1 LSEISS
7 TDEIVRLSGT
17 IIQAGSKSFAAAA
30 TIFDPETRASAY
42 LLYAWCR
49 HCDDVI
55 DGQQLGYDQG
65 NTPNHDPSQEL
76 IKLRKQTNDALT
88 GLSTDD
94 PIFSALQKV
103 VSKNNIPKIYPLA
116 LLDGFEMDVDKKSYQ
131 TIEDTLNYCYHVAGV
146 VGVMM
151 SLIMGA
157 KDDLTLDR
165 ASDLGLAFQLTNIAR
180 DVIED
185 AQNGRVYLP
194 TDWLRSAG
202 LDADP
207 NLLLQKSNRKQLV
220 IVVSRL
226 LTEAEKYYDSSL
238 SGLPKLGFRSSW
250 AIATARIVYR
260 KIGFELIKNGA
271 KAWDKRV
278 STTKYQKFSALISG
292 LGAAIYSHTIGQ
304 HVAPYPRDGLWTRPK
319 DL

>member
-1 LSEISS
+1 MKEIAS
-7 TDEIVRLSGT
+7 TDNIVRLSSA

-30 TIFDPETRASAY
+30 KIFNPETRASAY

-65 NTPNHDPSQEL
+65 NTPNHDPTKEL

-88 GLSTDD
+88 GLITDD

-103 VSKNNIPKIYPLA
+103 ISKNNIPKTYPLA
-116 LLDGFEMDVDKKSYQ
+116 LLDGFEMDVHRRSYQ
-131 TIEDTLNYCYHVAGV
+131 TIDDTLNYCYHVAGV

-151 SLIMGA
+151 SIIMGA
-157 KDDLTLDR
+157 KDDATLDR
-165 ASDLGLAFQLTNIAR
+165 ACDLGLAFQLTNIAR

-194 TDWLRSAG
+194 TAWLRSAG
-202 LDADP
+202 LNADP
-207 NLLLQKSNRKQLV
+207 NLLLQESHREQLV
-220 IVVSRL
+220 IVVDRL
-226 LTEAEKYYDSSL
+226 LKEAEKYYDSSL
-238 SGLPKLGFRSSW
+238 SGLPKLGFRSAW

-260 KIGFELIKNGA
+260 KIGVELIKNGP
-271 KAWDKRV
+271 KAWDTRV

-292 LGAAIYSHTIGQ
+292 LGAAIYAHTIGPYR
-304 HVAPYPRDGLWTRPK
+304 APSSRYGLWTRPK
-319 DL
+319 D

>member
-1 LSEISS
+1 MKEIAS
-7 TDEIVRLSGT
+7 TDDIVRLSSA

-30 TIFDPETRASAY
+30 KIFNPETRASAY

-65 NTPNHDPSQEL
+65 NTPNHDPTKEL

-88 GLSTDD
+88 GILPDD

-103 VSKNNIPKIYPLA
+103 ISKNNIPKAYPLA
-116 LLDGFEMDVDKKSYQ
+116 LLDGFEMDVHRRSYQ
-131 TIEDTLNYCYHVAGV
+131 TINDTLNYCYHVAGV

-151 SLIMGA
+151 SIIMGA
-157 KDDLTLDR
+157 KDDATLDR
-165 ASDLGLAFQLTNIAR
+165 ACDLGLAFQLTNIAR

-194 TDWLRSAG
+194 TAWLRSAG
-202 LDADP
+202 LNADP
-207 NLLLQKSNRKQLV
+207 NLLLQESHREQLV
-220 IVVSRL
+220 IVVDRL
-226 LTEAEKYYDSSL
+226 LKEAEKYYDSSL
-238 SGLPKLGFRSSW
+238 SGLPKLGFRSAW

-260 KIGFELIKNGA
+260 KIGVELIKNGPR
-271 KAWDKRV
+271 AWDGRV

-292 LGAAIYSHTIGQ
+292 LGAAIYAHTIGPYR
-304 HVAPYPRDGLWTRPK
+304 APSSRYGLWTRPK
-319 DL
+319 D

>member
-1 LSEISS
+1 MKEIAS
-7 TDEIVRLSGT
+7 TDNIVRLSSA

-30 TIFDPETRASAY
+30 KIFNPETRASAY

-65 NTPNHDPSQEL
+65 NTPNHDPTKEL

-88 GLSTDD
+88 GILTDD

-103 VSKNNIPKIYPLA
+103 ISKNNIPKAYPLA
-116 LLDGFEMDVDKKSYQ
+116 LLDGFEMDVHRRSYQ
-131 TIEDTLNYCYHVAGV
+131 TIDDTLNYCYHVAGV

-151 SLIMGA
+151 SIIMGA
-157 KDDLTLDR
+157 KDDATLDR
-165 ASDLGLAFQLTNIAR
+165 ACDLGLAFQLTNIAR

-194 TDWLRSAG
+194 TAWLRSAG
-202 LDADP
+202 LNADP
-207 NLLLQKSNRKQLV
+207 NLLLQESHREQLV
-220 IVVSRL
+220 TVVDRL
-226 LTEAEKYYDSSL
+226 LKEAEKYYDSSL
-238 SGLPKLGFRSSW
+238 SGLPKLGFRSAW

-260 KIGFELIKNGA
+260 KIGVELIKNGP
-271 KAWDKRV
+271 KAWDTRV

-292 LGAAIYSHTIGQ
+292 LGAAIYAHTIGPYR
-304 HVAPYPRDGLWTRPK
+304 APSSRYGLWTRPK
-319 DL
+319 D

>member
-1 LSEISS
+1 MKEIAS
-7 TDEIVRLSGT
+7 TDNIVRLSSA

-30 TIFDPETRASAY
+30 KIFNPETRASAY

-65 NTPNHDPSQEL
+65 NTPNHDPTKEL

-88 GLSTDD
+88 GILTDD

-103 VSKNNIPKIYPLA
+103 ISKNNIPKAYPLA
-116 LLDGFEMDVDKKSYQ
+116 LLDGFEMDVHRRSYQ
-131 TIEDTLNYCYHVAGV
+131 TIDDTLNYCYHVAGV

-151 SLIMGA
+151 SIIMGA
-157 KDDLTLDR
+157 KDDATLDR
-165 ASDLGLAFQLTNIAR
+165 ACDLGLAFQLTNIAR

-194 TDWLRSAG
+194 TAWLRSAG
-202 LDADP
+202 LNADP
-207 NLLLQKSNRKQLV
+207 NLLLQESHREQLV
-220 IVVSRL
+220 IVVDRL
-226 LTEAEKYYDSSL
+226 LKEAEKYYDSSL
-238 SGLPKLGFRSSW
+238 SGLPKLGFRSAW

-260 KIGFELIKNGA
+260 KIGVELIKNGP
-271 KAWDKRV
+271 KAWDTRV

-292 LGAAIYSHTIGQ
+292 LGAAIYAHTIGPYR
-304 HVAPYPRDGLWTRPK
+304 APSSRYGLWTRPK
-319 DL
+319 D

>member
-1 LSEISS
+1 MKEIAS
-7 TDEIVRLSGT
+7 TDNIVRLSSA
-17 IIQAGSKSFAAAA
+17 IIQAGSKSFASAAK
-30 TIFDPETRASAY
+30 IFNPETRASAY

-65 NTPNHDPSQEL
+65 NTPNHDPSKEL

-88 GLSTDD
+88 GILTDD

-103 VSKNNIPKIYPLA
+103 ISKNNIPKAYPLA
-116 LLDGFEMDVDKKSYQ
+116 LLDGFEMDVHRRSYQ
-131 TIEDTLNYCYHVAGV
+131 TIDDTLNYCYHVAGV

-151 SLIMGA
+151 SIIMGA
-157 KDDLTLDR
+157 KDDATLDR
-165 ASDLGLAFQLTNIAR
+165 ACDLGLAFQLTNIAR

-194 TDWLRSAG
+194 TAWLRSAG
-202 LDADP
+202 LNADP
-207 NLLLQKSNRKQLV
+207 NLLLQESHREQLV
-220 IVVSRL
+220 IIVDRL
-226 LTEAEKYYDSSL
+226 LKEAEKYYDSSL
-238 SGLPKLGFRSSW
+238 SGLPKLGFRSAW

-260 KIGFELIKNGA
+260 KIGVELIKNGP
-271 KAWDKRV
+271 KAWDTRV

-292 LGAAIYSHTIGQ
+292 LGAAIYAHTIGPYR
-304 HVAPYPRDGLWTRPK
+304 APSSRYGLWTRPK
-319 DL
+319 D

>member
-1 LSEISS
+1 MKEIAS
-7 TDEIVRLSGT
+7 TDDIVRLSSA

-30 TIFDPETRASAY
+30 KIFNPETRASAY

-65 NTPNHDPSQEL
+65 NTPNHDPTKEL

-88 GLSTDD
+88 GILTDD

-103 VSKNNIPKIYPLA
+103 ISKNNIPKAYPLA
-116 LLDGFEMDVDKKSYQ
+116 LLDGFEMDVHRRSYQ
-131 TIEDTLNYCYHVAGV
+131 TIDGTLNYCYHVAGV

-151 SLIMGA
+151 SIIIGA
-157 KDDLTLDR
+157 KDDATLDR
-165 ASDLGLAFQLTNIAR
+165 ACDLGLAFQLTNIAR

-202 LDADP
+202 LNADP
-207 NLLLQKSNRKQLV
+207 NLLLQESHREQLV
-220 IVVSRL
+220 IVVDRL
-226 LTEAEKYYDSSL
+226 LKEAEKYYDSSL
-238 SGLPKLGFRSSW
+238 SGLPKLGFRSAW

-260 KIGFELIKNGA
+260 KIGVELIKNGPR
-271 KAWDKRV
+271 AWDGRV

-292 LGAAIYSHTIGQ
+292 LGAAIYAHTIGPYR
-304 HVAPYPRDGLWTRPK
+304 APSSRYGLWTRPK
-319 DL
+319 D

>member
-1 LSEISS
+1 MKEIAS
-7 TDEIVRLSGT
+7 TDDIVRLSSA

-30 TIFDPETRASAY
+30 KIFNPETRASAY

-65 NTPNHDPSQEL
+65 NTPNHDPTKEL

-88 GLSTDD
+88 GILTDD

-103 VSKNNIPKIYPLA
+103 ISKNNIPKTYPLA
-116 LLDGFEMDVDKKSYQ
+116 LLDGFEMDVHRRSYQ
-131 TIEDTLNYCYHVAGV
+131 TIDDTLNYCYHVAGV

-151 SLIMGA
+151 SIIMGA
-157 KDDLTLDR
+157 KDDATLDR
-165 ASDLGLAFQLTNIAR
+165 ACDLGLAFQLTNIAR

-202 LDADP
+202 LNADP
-207 NLLLQKSNRKQLV
+207 NLLLQESHREQLV
-220 IVVSRL
+220 IVVDRL
-226 LTEAEKYYDSSL
+226 LKEAEKYYDSSL
-238 SGLPKLGFRSSW
+238 SGLPKLGFRSAW

-260 KIGFELIKNGA
+260 KIGVELIKNGP
-271 KAWDKRV
+271 KAWDGRV

-292 LGAAIYSHTIGQ
+292 LGAAIYAHTIGPYR
-304 HVAPYPRDGLWTRPK
+304 APSSRYGLWTRPK
-319 DL
+319 D

>member
-1 LSEISS
+1 MKEIAS
-7 TDEIVRLSGT
+7 TDDIVRLSSA

-30 TIFDPETRASAY
+30 KIFNPETRASAY

-65 NTPNHDPSQEL
+65 NTPNHDPTKEL

-88 GLSTDD
+88 GILTDD

-103 VSKNNIPKIYPLA
+103 ISKNNIPKAYPLA
-116 LLDGFEMDVDKKSYQ
+116 LLDGFEMDVHRRSYQ
-131 TIEDTLNYCYHVAGV
+131 TIDDTLNYCYHVAGV

-151 SLIMGA
+151 SIIMGA
-157 KDDLTLDR
+157 KDDATLDR
-165 ASDLGLAFQLTNIAR
+165 ACDLGLAFQLTNIAR

-194 TDWLRSAG
+194 TTWLRSAG
-202 LDADP
+202 LNADP
-207 NLLLQKSNRKQLV
+207 NLLLQESHRGQLV
-220 IVVSRL
+220 IVVDRL
-226 LTEAEKYYDSSL
+226 LKEAEKYYDSSL
-238 SGLPKLGFRSSW
+238 SGLPKLGFRSAW

-260 KIGFELIKNGA
+260 KIGVELIKNGP
-271 KAWDKRV
+271 KAWDRRV

-292 LGAAIYSHTIGQ
+292 LGAAIYAHTIGPYR
-304 HVAPYPRDGLWTRPK
+304 APSSRYGLWTRPK
-319 DL
+319 D

>member
-1 LSEISS
+1 LKEIAS
-7 TDEIVRLSGT
+7 TDDIVRLSRA

-30 TIFDPETRASAY
+30 KIFNPETRASAY

-65 NTPNHDPSQEL
+65 NTPNHDPTKEL

-88 GLSTDD
+88 GILTDD

-103 VSKNNIPKIYPLA
+103 ISKNNIPKAYPLA
-116 LLDGFEMDVDKKSYQ
+116 LLDGFEMDVHRRSYQ
-131 TIEDTLNYCYHVAGV
+131 TIDDTLNYCYHVAGV

-151 SLIMGA
+151 SIIMGA
-157 KDDLTLDR
+157 KDDTTLDR
-165 ASDLGLAFQLTNIAR
+165 ACDLGLAFQLTNIAR

-185 AQNGRVYLP
+185 AQNERVYLP
-194 TDWLRSAG
+194 SAWLRSAG
-202 LDADP
+202 LNADP
-207 NLLLQKSNRKQLV
+207 NLLLQESHREQLV
-220 IVVSRL
+220 IVVDRL
-226 LTEAEKYYDSSL
+226 LKEAEKYYDSSL
-238 SGLPKLGFRSSW
+238 SGLPKLGFRSAW

-260 KIGFELIKNGA
+260 KIGIELIKNGP
-271 KAWDKRV
+271 KAWDRRV

-292 LGAAIYSHTIGQ
+292 LGAAIYAHTIGPYR
-304 HVAPYPRDGLWTRPK
+304 APSSRYGLWTRPK
-319 DL
+319 D

>member
-1 LSEISS
+1 MNEVQP
-7 TDEIVRLSGT
+7 TDDIVRLSCT

-30 TIFDPETRASAY
+30 KIFNPETRTSAY

-65 NTPNHDPSQEL
+65 KTLNHDPSKEL
-76 IKLRKQTNDALT
+76 IKLRKKTNDALT
-88 GLSTDD
+88 GLLIDD

-103 VSKNNIPKIYPLA
+103 IYKNNIPKIYPFA

-131 TIEDTLNYCYHVAGV
+131 TIDDTLNYCYHVAGV

-165 ASDLGLAFQLTNIAR
+165 ACDLGLAFQLTNIAR
-180 DVIED
+180 DVVED

-194 TDWLRSAG
+194 TDWLRSVG
-202 LDADP
+202 LNTDP
-207 NLLLQKSNRKQLV
+207 DLLLQESNREQLV
-220 IVVSRL
+220 IVINRL
-226 LTEAEKYYDSSL
+226 LKEAEKYYESSL

-250 AIATARIVYR
+250 AIATARIIYR
-260 KIGFELIKNGA
+260 KIGVELIKNGT

-278 STTKYQKFSALISG
+278 STTKYQKLSALISG
-292 LGAAIYSHTIGQ
+292 LGATIYAHTIGQ
-304 HVAPYPRDGLWTRPK
+304 HVAPYPRNELWTRPK
-319 DL
+319 S

>member
-1 LSEISS
+1 MKEIAS
-7 TDEIVRLSGT
+7 TDNIVRLSSA

-30 TIFDPETRASAY
+30 KIFNPETRASAY

-65 NTPNHDPSQEL
+65 NTPNHDPTKEL

-88 GLSTDD
+88 GILTDD

-103 VSKNNIPKIYPLA
+103 ISKNNIPKAYPLA
-116 LLDGFEMDVDKKSYQ
+116 LLDGFEMDVHRRSYQ
-131 TIEDTLNYCYHVAGV
+131 TIDDTLNYCYHVAGV

-151 SLIMGA
+151 SIIMGA
-157 KDDLTLDR
+157 KDDATLDR
-165 ASDLGLAFQLTNIAR
+165 ACDLGLAFQLTNIAR

-194 TDWLRSAG
+194 TAWLRSAG
-202 LDADP
+202 LNADP
-207 NLLLQKSNRKQLV
+207 NLLLQESHREQLV
-220 IVVSRL
+220 TVVDRL
-226 LTEAEKYYDSSL
+226 LKEAEKYYDSSL
-238 SGLPKLGFRSSW
+238 SGIPKLGFRSAW

-260 KIGFELIKNGA
+260 KIGVELIKNGP
-271 KAWDKRV
+271 KAWDTRV

-292 LGAAIYSHTIGQ
+292 LGAAIYAHTIGPYR
-304 HVAPYPRDGLWTRPK
+304 APSSRYGLWTRPK
-319 DL
+319 D

>member
-1 LSEISS
+1 LKEIAS
-7 TDEIVRLSGT
+7 TDNIVRLSSA

-30 TIFDPETRASAY
+30 KIFNPETRASAY

-65 NTPNHDPSQEL
+65 NTPNHDPTKEL

-88 GLSTDD
+88 GILTDD

-103 VSKNNIPKIYPLA
+103 ISKNNIPKAYPLA
-116 LLDGFEMDVDKKSYQ
+116 LLDGFEMDVHRRSYQ
-131 TIEDTLNYCYHVAGV
+131 TIDDTLNYCYHVAGV

-151 SLIMGA
+151 SIIMGA
-157 KDDLTLDR
+157 KDDATLDR
-165 ASDLGLAFQLTNIAR
+165 ACDLGLAFQLTNIAR

-194 TDWLRSAG
+194 TAWLRSAG
-202 LDADP
+202 LNADP
-207 NLLLQKSNRKQLV
+207 NLLLQESHREQLV
-220 IVVSRL
+220 IVVDRL
-226 LTEAEKYYDSSL
+226 LKEAEKYYDSSL
-238 SGLPKLGFRSSW
+238 SGLPKLGFRSAW

-260 KIGFELIKNGA
+260 KIGVELIKNGP
-271 KAWDKRV
+271 KAWDRRV

-292 LGAAIYSHTIGQ
+292 LGAAIYAHTIGPYR
-304 HVAPYPRDGLWTRPK
+304 APSSRYGLWTRPK
-319 DL
+319 D

>member
-1 LSEISS
+1 MKEIAS
-7 TDEIVRLSGT
+7 TDDIVRLSSA

-30 TIFDPETRASAY
+30 KIFNPETRASAY

-65 NTPNHDPSQEL
+65 NTPNHDPSKEL

-88 GLSTDD
+88 GILTDD

-103 VSKNNIPKIYPLA
+103 ISKNNIPKAYPLA
-116 LLDGFEMDVDKKSYQ
+116 LLDGFEMDVHRRSYQ
-131 TIEDTLNYCYHVAGV
+131 TIDDTLNYCYHVAGV

-151 SLIMGA
+151 SIIMGA
-157 KDDLTLDR
+157 KDDATLDR
-165 ASDLGLAFQLTNIAR
+165 ACDLGLAFQLTNIAR

-194 TDWLRSAG
+194 TAWLRSAG
-202 LDADP
+202 LNADP
-207 NLLLQKSNRKQLV
+207 NLLLQESHREQLV
-220 IVVSRL
+220 IVVDRL
-226 LTEAEKYYDSSL
+226 LKEAEKYYDSSL
-238 SGLPKLGFRSSW
+238 SGLPKLGFRSAW

-260 KIGFELIKNGA
+260 KIGVELIKNGP
-271 KAWDKRV
+271 KAWDTRV
-278 STTKYQKFSALISG
+278 STTKYQKFIALISG
-292 LGAAIYSHTIGQ
+292 LGAAIYAHTIGPYR
-304 HVAPYPRDGLWTRPK
+304 APSSRYGLWTRPK
-319 DL
+319 D

>member
-1 LSEISS
+1 MKEIAS
-7 TDEIVRLSGT
+7 TDDIVRLSRA

-30 TIFDPETRASAY
+30 KIFNPETRASAY

-65 NTPNHDPSQEL
+65 NTPNHDPTKEL

-88 GLSTDD
+88 GILTDD

-103 VSKNNIPKIYPLA
+103 ISKNNIPKAYPLA
-116 LLDGFEMDVDKKSYQ
+116 LLDGFEMDVHRRSYQ
-131 TIEDTLNYCYHVAGV
+131 TIDDTLNYCYHVAGV

-151 SLIMGA
+151 SIIMGA
-157 KDDLTLDR
+157 KDDTTLDR
-165 ASDLGLAFQLTNIAR
+165 ACDLGLAFQLTNIAR

-185 AQNGRVYLP
+185 AQNERVYLP
-194 TDWLRSAG
+194 SAWLRSAG
-202 LDADP
+202 LNADP
-207 NLLLQKSNRKQLV
+207 NLLLQESHREQLV
-220 IVVSRL
+220 IVVDRL
-226 LTEAEKYYDSSL
+226 LKEAEKYYDSSL
-238 SGLPKLGFRSSW
+238 SGLPKLGFRSAW

-260 KIGFELIKNGA
+260 KIGIELIKNGP
-271 KAWDKRV
+271 KAWDRRV

-292 LGAAIYSHTIGQ
+292 LGAAIYAHTIGPYR
-304 HVAPYPRDGLWTRPK
+304 APSSRYGLWTRPK
-319 DL
+319 D

>member
-1 LSEISS
+1 MKEIAS
-7 TDEIVRLSGT
+7 TDDIVRLSSA

-30 TIFDPETRASAY
+30 KIFNPETRASAY

-65 NTPNHDPSQEL
+65 NTPNHDPTKEL

-88 GLSTDD
+88 GLLTDD

-103 VSKNNIPKIYPLA
+103 ISKNNIPKAYPLA
-116 LLDGFEMDVDKKSYQ
+116 LLDGFEMDVHRRSYQ
-131 TIEDTLNYCYHVAGV
+131 TIDDTLNYCYHVAGV

-151 SLIMGA
+151 SIIMGA
-157 KDDLTLDR
+157 KDDATLDR
-165 ASDLGLAFQLTNIAR
+165 ACDLGLAFQLTNIAR

-194 TDWLRSAG
+194 TAWLRSAG
-202 LDADP
+202 LNADP
-207 NLLLQKSNRKQLV
+207 NLLLQESHREQLV
-220 IVVSRL
+220 IVVDRL
-226 LTEAEKYYDSSL
+226 LKEAEKYYDSSL
-238 SGLPKLGFRSSW
+238 SGLPKLGFRSAW

-260 KIGFELIKNGA
+260 KIGVELIKNGP
-271 KAWDKRV
+271 KAWDTRV

-292 LGAAIYSHTIGQ
+292 LGAAIYAHTIGPYR
-304 HVAPYPRDGLWTRPK
+304 APSSRYGLWTRPK
-319 DL
+319 D

>member
-1 LSEISS
+1 MKEIAS
-7 TDEIVRLSGT
+7 TDNIVRLSSA

-30 TIFDPETRASAY
+30 KIFNPETRASAY

-55 DGQQLGYDQG
+55 DGQKLGYDQG
-65 NTPNHDPSQEL
+65 NTPNHDPTKEL

-88 GLSTDD
+88 GILPDD

-103 VSKNNIPKIYPLA
+103 ISKNNIPKAYPLA
-116 LLDGFEMDVDKKSYQ
+116 LLDGFEMDVHRRSYQ
-131 TIEDTLNYCYHVAGV
+131 TIDDTLNYCYHVAGV

-151 SLIMGA
+151 SIIMGA
-157 KDDLTLDR
+157 KDDATLDR
-165 ASDLGLAFQLTNIAR
+165 ACDLGLAFQLTNIAR

-194 TDWLRSAG
+194 TAWLRSAG
-202 LDADP
+202 LNADP
-207 NLLLQKSNRKQLV
+207 NLLLQESHREQLV
-220 IVVSRL
+220 IVVDRL
-226 LTEAEKYYDSSL
+226 LKEAEKYYDSSL
-238 SGLPKLGFRSSW
+238 SGLSKLGFRSAW

-260 KIGFELIKNGA
+260 KIGVELIKNGP
-271 KAWDKRV
+271 KAWDTRV

-292 LGAAIYSHTIGQ
+292 LGAAIYAHTIGPYR
-304 HVAPYPRDGLWTRPK
+304 APSSRYGLWTRPK
-319 DL
+319 D

>member
-1 LSEISS
+1 LKEIAS
-7 TDEIVRLSGT
+7 TDDIVRLSSA

-30 TIFDPETRASAY
+30 KIFNPETRASAY

-65 NTPNHDPSQEL
+65 NTPNHDPTKEL

-88 GLSTDD
+88 GILTDD

-103 VSKNNIPKIYPLA
+103 ISKNNIPKAYPLA
-116 LLDGFEMDVDKKSYQ
+116 LLDGFEMDVHRRSYQ
-131 TIEDTLNYCYHVAGV
+131 TIDDTLNYCYHVAGV

-151 SLIMGA
+151 SIIMGA
-157 KDDLTLDR
+157 KDDATLDR
-165 ASDLGLAFQLTNIAR
+165 ACDLGLAFQLTNIAR

-202 LDADP
+202 LNADP
-207 NLLLQKSNRKQLV
+207 NLLLQESHREQLV
-220 IVVSRL
+220 IVVDRL
-226 LTEAEKYYDSSL
+226 LKEAEKYYDSSL
-238 SGLPKLGFRSSW
+238 SGLPKLGFRSAW

-260 KIGFELIKNGA
+260 KIGVELIKNGP
-271 KAWDKRV
+271 KAWDRRV

-292 LGAAIYSHTIGQ
+292 LGAAIYAHTIGSYR
-304 HVAPYPRDGLWTRPK
+304 APSSRYGLWTRPK
-319 DL
+319 D

>member
-1 LSEISS
+1 MKEIAS
-7 TDEIVRLSGT
+7 TDNIVRLSSA
-17 IIQAGSKSFAAAA
+17 IIQAGSKSFASAAK
-30 TIFDPETRASAY
+30 IFNPETRASAY

-65 NTPNHDPSQEL
+65 NTPNHDPSKEL

-88 GLSTDD
+88 GILTDD

-103 VSKNNIPKIYPLA
+103 ISKNNIPKAYPLA
-116 LLDGFEMDVDKKSYQ
+116 LLDGFEMDVHRRSYQ
-131 TIEDTLNYCYHVAGV
+131 TIDDTLNYCYHVAGV

-151 SLIMGA
+151 SIIMGA
-157 KDDLTLDR
+157 KDDATLDR
-165 ASDLGLAFQLTNIAR
+165 ACDLGLAFQLTNIAR

-194 TDWLRSAG
+194 TAWLRSAG
-202 LDADP
+202 LNADP
-207 NLLLQKSNRKQLV
+207 NLLLQESHREQLV
-220 IVVSRL
+220 IVVDRL
-226 LTEAEKYYDSSL
+226 LKEAEKYYDSSL
-238 SGLPKLGFRSSW
+238 SGLPKLGFRSAW

-260 KIGFELIKNGA
+260 KIGVELIKNGP
-271 KAWDKRV
+271 KAWDTRV

-292 LGAAIYSHTIGQ
+292 LGAAIYAHTIGPYR
-304 HVAPYPRDGLWTRPK
+304 APSSRYGLWTRPK
-319 DL
+319 D

>member
-1 LSEISS
+1 LKEIAS
-7 TDEIVRLSGT
+7 TDNIVRLSSA

-30 TIFDPETRASAY
+30 KIFNPETRASAY

-65 NTPNHDPSQEL
+65 NTPNHDPSKEL

-88 GLSTDD
+88 GILTDD

-103 VSKNNIPKIYPLA
+103 ISKNNIPKAYPLA
-116 LLDGFEMDVDKKSYQ
+116 LLDGFEMDVHRRSYQ
-131 TIEDTLNYCYHVAGV
+131 TIDDTLNYCYHVAGV

-151 SLIMGA
+151 SIIMGA
-157 KDDLTLDR
+157 KDDATLDR
-165 ASDLGLAFQLTNIAR
+165 ACDLGLAFQLTNIAR

-194 TDWLRSAG
+194 TAWLRSAG
-202 LDADP
+202 LNADP
-207 NLLLQKSNRKQLV
+207 NLLLQESHREQLV
-220 IVVSRL
+220 IVVDRL
-226 LTEAEKYYDSSL
+226 LKEAEKYYDSSL
-238 SGLPKLGFRSSW
+238 SGLPKLGFRSAW

-260 KIGFELIKNGA
+260 KIGVELIKNGP
-271 KAWDKRV
+271 KAWDTRV

-292 LGAAIYSHTIGQ
+292 LGAAIYAHTIGPYR
-304 HVAPYPRDGLWTRPK
+304 APSSRYGLWTRPK
-319 DL
+319 D

>member
-1 LSEISS
+1 MKEIAS
-7 TDEIVRLSGT
+7 TDNIVRLSSA

-30 TIFDPETRASAY
+30 KIFNPETRASAY

-65 NTPNHDPSQEL
+65 NTPNHDPSKEL

-88 GLSTDD
+88 GILTDD

-103 VSKNNIPKIYPLA
+103 ISKNNIPKAYPLA
-116 LLDGFEMDVDKKSYQ
+116 LLDGFEMDVHRRSYQ
-131 TIEDTLNYCYHVAGV
+131 TIDDTLNYCYHVAGV

-151 SLIMGA
+151 SIIMGA
-157 KDDLTLDR
+157 KDDATLDR
-165 ASDLGLAFQLTNIAR
+165 ACDLGLAFQLTNIAR

-194 TDWLRSAG
+194 TAWLRSAG
-202 LDADP
+202 LNADP
-207 NLLLQKSNRKQLV
+207 NLLLQESHREQLV
-220 IVVSRL
+220 TVVDRL
-226 LTEAEKYYDSSL
+226 LKEAEKYYDSSL
-238 SGLPKLGFRSSW
+238 SGLPKLGFRSAW

-260 KIGFELIKNGA
+260 KIGVELIKNGP
-271 KAWDKRV
+271 KAWDTRV

-292 LGAAIYSHTIGQ
+292 LGAAIYAHTIGPYR
-304 HVAPYPRDGLWTRPK
+304 APSSRYGLWTRPK
-319 DL
+319 D

>member
-1 LSEISS
+1 MKEIAS
-7 TDEIVRLSGT
+7 TDNIVRLSSA

-30 TIFDPETRASAY
+30 KIFNPETRASAY

-55 DGQQLGYDQG
+55 DGQKLGYDQG
-65 NTPNHDPSQEL
+65 NTPNHDPSKEL

-88 GLSTDD
+88 GILTDD

-103 VSKNNIPKIYPLA
+103 ISKNNIPKAYPLA
-116 LLDGFEMDVDKKSYQ
+116 LLDGFEMDVHRRSYQ
-131 TIEDTLNYCYHVAGV
+131 TINDTLNYCYHVAGV

-151 SLIMGA
+151 SIIMGA
-157 KDDLTLDR
+157 KDDATLDR
-165 ASDLGLAFQLTNIAR
+165 ACDLGLAFQLTNIAR

-194 TDWLRSAG
+194 TAWLRSAG
-202 LDADP
+202 LNADP
-207 NLLLQKSNRKQLV
+207 NLLLQESHREQLV
-220 IVVSRL
+220 IVVDRL
-226 LTEAEKYYDSSL
+226 LKEAEKYYDSSL
-238 SGLPKLGFRSSW
+238 SGLPKLGFRSAW

-260 KIGFELIKNGA
+260 KIGVELIKNGPR
-271 KAWDKRV
+271 AWDGRV

-292 LGAAIYSHTIGQ
+292 LGAAIYAHTIGPYR
-304 HVAPYPRDGLWTRPK
+304 APSSRYGLWTRPK
-319 DL
+319 D

>member
-1 LSEISS
+1 MKEIAS
-7 TDEIVRLSGT
+7 TDNIVRLSSA

-30 TIFDPETRASAY
+30 KIFNPETRASAY

-65 NTPNHDPSQEL
+65 NTPNHDPSKEL

-88 GLSTDD
+88 GILTDD

-103 VSKNNIPKIYPLA
+103 ISKNNIPKAYPLA
-116 LLDGFEMDVDKKSYQ
+116 LLDGFEMDVHRRSYQ
-131 TIEDTLNYCYHVAGV
+131 TIDDTLNYCYHVAGV

-151 SLIMGA
+151 SIIMGA
-157 KDDLTLDR
+157 KDDATLDR
-165 ASDLGLAFQLTNIAR
+165 ACDLGLAFQLTNIAR

-194 TDWLRSAG
+194 TAWLRSAG
-202 LDADP
+202 LNADP
-207 NLLLQKSNRKQLV
+207 NLLLQESHREQLV
-220 IVVSRL
+220 IVVDRL
-226 LTEAEKYYDSSL
+226 LKEAEKYYDSSL
-238 SGLPKLGFRSSW
+238 SGLPRLGFRSAW

-260 KIGFELIKNGA
+260 KIGVELIKNGP
-271 KAWDKRV
+271 KAWDRRV

-292 LGAAIYSHTIGQ
+292 LGAAIYAHTIGPYR
-304 HVAPYPRDGLWTRPK
+304 APSSRYGLWTRPK
-319 DL
+319 D

>member
-1 LSEISS
+1 MKEIAS
-7 TDEIVRLSGT
+7 TDNIVRLSSA

-30 TIFDPETRASAY
+30 KIFNPETRASAY

-65 NTPNHDPSQEL
+65 NTPNHDPSKEL

-88 GLSTDD
+88 GILTDD

-103 VSKNNIPKIYPLA
+103 ISKNNIPKAYPLA
-116 LLDGFEMDVDKKSYQ
+116 LLDGFEMDVHRRSYQ
-131 TIEDTLNYCYHVAGV
+131 TIDDTLNYCYHVAGV

-151 SLIMGA
+151 SIIMGA
-157 KDDLTLDR
+157 KDDATLDR
-165 ASDLGLAFQLTNIAR
+165 ACDLGLAFQLTNIAR

-194 TDWLRSAG
+194 TAWLRSAG
-202 LDADP
+202 LNADP
-207 NLLLQKSNRKQLV
+207 NLLLQESHREQLV
-220 IVVSRL
+220 IVVDRL
-226 LTEAEKYYDSSL
+226 LKEAEKYYDSSL
-238 SGLPKLGFRSSW
+238 SGLPKLGFRSAW

-260 KIGFELIKNGA
+260 KIGVELIKNGP
-271 KAWDKRV
+271 KAWDTRV

-292 LGAAIYSHTIGQ
+292 LGAAIYAHTIGPYR
-304 HVAPYPRDGLWTRPK
+304 APSSRYGLWTRPK
-319 DL
+319 D

>member
-1 LSEISS
+1 MKEIAS
-7 TDEIVRLSGT
+7 TDNIVRLSSA

-30 TIFDPETRASAY
+30 KIFNPETRASAY

-65 NTPNHDPSQEL
+65 NTPNHDPSKEL

-88 GLSTDD
+88 GILTDD

-103 VSKNNIPKIYPLA
+103 ISKNNIPKAYPLA
-116 LLDGFEMDVDKKSYQ
+116 LLDGFEMDVHRRSYQ
-131 TIEDTLNYCYHVAGV
+131 TIDDTLNYCYHVAGV

-151 SLIMGA
+151 SIIMGA
-157 KDDLTLDR
+157 KDDATLDR
-165 ASDLGLAFQLTNIAR
+165 ACDLGLAFQLTNIAR

-194 TDWLRSAG
+194 TAWLRSAG
-202 LDADP
+202 LNADP
-207 NLLLQKSNRKQLV
+207 NLLLQESHREQLV
-220 IVVSRL
+220 IVVDRL
-226 LTEAEKYYDSSL
+226 LKEAEKYYDSSL
-238 SGLPKLGFRSSW
+238 SGLPKLGFRSAW

-260 KIGFELIKNGA
+260 KFG
-271 KAWDKRV
+271 V
-278 STTKYQKFSALISG
+278 
-292 LGAAIYSHTIGQ
+292 
-304 HVAPYPRDGLWTRPK
+304 
-319 DL
+319 

>member
-1 LSEISS
+1 MKEIAS
-7 TDEIVRLSGT
+7 TDNIVRLSSA

-30 TIFDPETRASAY
+30 KIFNPETRASAY

-65 NTPNHDPSQEL
+65 NTPNHDPSKEL

-88 GLSTDD
+88 GILTDD

-103 VSKNNIPKIYPLA
+103 ISKNNIPKAYPLA
-116 LLDGFEMDVDKKSYQ
+116 LLDGFEMDVHRRSYQ
-131 TIEDTLNYCYHVAGV
+131 TIDDTLNYCYHVAGV
-146 VGVMM
+146 VGIMM
-151 SLIMGA
+151 SIIMGA
-157 KDDLTLDR
+157 KDDATLDR
-165 ASDLGLAFQLTNIAR
+165 ACDLGLAFQLTNIAR

-194 TDWLRSAG
+194 TAWLRSAG
-202 LDADP
+202 LNADP
-207 NLLLQKSNRKQLV
+207 NLLLQESHREQLV
-220 IVVSRL
+220 IVVDRL
-226 LTEAEKYYDSSL
+226 LKEAEKYYDSSL
-238 SGLPKLGFRSSW
+238 SGLPKLGFRSAW

-260 KIGFELIKNGA
+260 KIGVELIKNGPR
-271 KAWDKRV
+271 AWDGRV

-292 LGAAIYSHTIGQ
+292 LGAAIYAHTIGPYR
-304 HVAPYPRDGLWTRPK
+304 APSSRYGLWTRPK
-319 DL
+319 D

>member
-1 LSEISS
+1 MKEIAS
-7 TDEIVRLSGT
+7 TDDIVRLSSA

-30 TIFDPETRASAY
+30 KIFNPETRASAY

-65 NTPNHDPSQEL
+65 NTPNHDPTKEL
-76 IKLRKQTNDALT
+76 IKLRNQTNDALT
-88 GLSTDD
+88 GILTDD

-103 VSKNNIPKIYPLA
+103 ISKNNIPKAYPLA
-116 LLDGFEMDVDKKSYQ
+116 LLDGFEMDVHRRSYQ
-131 TIEDTLNYCYHVAGV
+131 TIDDTLNYCYHVAGV

-151 SLIMGA
+151 SIIMGA
-157 KDDLTLDR
+157 KDDATLDR
-165 ASDLGLAFQLTNIAR
+165 ACDLGLAFQLTNIAR

-194 TDWLRSAG
+194 TTWLRSAG
-202 LDADP
+202 LNADP
-207 NLLLQKSNRKQLV
+207 NLLLQESHREQLV
-220 IVVSRL
+220 IVVDRL
-226 LTEAEKYYDSSL
+226 LKEAEKYYDSSL
-238 SGLPKLGFRSSW
+238 SGLPKLGFRSAW

-260 KIGFELIKNGA
+260 KIGIELIKNGP
-271 KAWDKRV
+271 KAWDRRV

-292 LGAAIYSHTIGQ
+292 LGAAIYAHTIGPYR
-304 HVAPYPRDGLWTRPK
+304 APSSRYGLWTRPK
-319 DL
+319 D

>member
-1 LSEISS
+1 MKEIAS
-7 TDEIVRLSGT
+7 TDDIVRLSSA

-30 TIFDPETRASAY
+30 KIFNPETRASAY

-65 NTPNHDPSQEL
+65 NTPNHDPTKEL

-88 GLSTDD
+88 GLLTDD

-103 VSKNNIPKIYPLA
+103 ISKNNIPKAYPLA
-116 LLDGFEMDVDKKSYQ
+116 LLDGFEMDVHRRSYQ
-131 TIEDTLNYCYHVAGV
+131 TIDDTLNYCYHVAGV

-151 SLIMGA
+151 SIIMGA
-157 KDDLTLDR
+157 KDDATLDR
-165 ASDLGLAFQLTNIAR
+165 ACDLGLAFQLTNIAR

-194 TDWLRSAG
+194 TAWLRSAG
-202 LDADP
+202 LNADP
-207 NLLLQKSNRKQLV
+207 NLLLQESHREQLV
-220 IVVSRL
+220 IIVDRL
-226 LTEAEKYYDSSL
+226 LKEAEKYYDSSL
-238 SGLPKLGFRSSW
+238 SGLPKLGFRSAW

-260 KIGFELIKNGA
+260 KIGVELIKNGP
-271 KAWDKRV
+271 KAWDRRV

-292 LGAAIYSHTIGQ
+292 LGAAIYAHTIGPYR
-304 HVAPYPRDGLWTRPK
+304 APSSRYGLWTRPK
-319 DL
+319 D

>member
-1 LSEISS
+1 MKEIAS
-7 TDEIVRLSGT
+7 TDNIVRLSSA

-30 TIFDPETRASAY
+30 KIFNPETRASAY

-65 NTPNHDPSQEL
+65 NTPNHDPSKEL

-88 GLSTDD
+88 GILTDD

-103 VSKNNIPKIYPLA
+103 ISKNNIPKAYPLA
-116 LLDGFEMDVDKKSYQ
+116 LLDGFEMDVHRRSYQ
-131 TIEDTLNYCYHVAGV
+131 TIDDTLNYCYHVAGV

-151 SLIMGA
+151 SIIMGA
-157 KDDLTLDR
+157 KDDATLDR
-165 ASDLGLAFQLTNIAR
+165 ACDLGLAFQLTNIAR

-194 TDWLRSAG
+194 TAWLRSAG
-202 LDADP
+202 LNADP
-207 NLLLQKSNRKQLV
+207 NLLLQESHREQLV
-220 IVVSRL
+220 IVVDRL
-226 LTEAEKYYDSSL
+226 LKEAEKYYDSSL
-238 SGLPKLGFRSSW
+238 SGLPKLGFRSAW

-260 KIGFELIKNGA
+260 KIGVELIKNGP
-271 KAWDKRV
+271 KAWDRRV

-292 LGAAIYSHTIGQ
+292 LGAAIYAHTIGPYR
-304 HVAPYPRDGLWTRPK
+304 APSSRYGLWTRPK
-319 DL
+319 D

>member
-1 LSEISS
+1 MKEIAS
-7 TDEIVRLSGT
+7 TDDIVRLSSA

-30 TIFDPETRASAY
+30 KIFNPETRASAY

-65 NTPNHDPSQEL
+65 NTPNHDPTKEL

-88 GLSTDD
+88 GILTDD

-103 VSKNNIPKIYPLA
+103 ISKNNIPKAYPLA
-116 LLDGFEMDVDKKSYQ
+116 LLDGFEMDVHRRSYQ
-131 TIEDTLNYCYHVAGV
+131 TIDDTLNYCYHVAGV

-151 SLIMGA
+151 SIIMGA
-157 KDDLTLDR
+157 KDDATLDR
-165 ASDLGLAFQLTNIAR
+165 ACDLGLAFQLTNIAR

-194 TDWLRSAG
+194 TAWLRSAG
-202 LDADP
+202 LNADP
-207 NLLLQKSNRKQLV
+207 NLLLQESHREQLV
-220 IVVSRL
+220 IIVDRL
-226 LTEAEKYYDSSL
+226 LKEAEKYYDSSL
-238 SGLPKLGFRSSW
+238 SGLPKLGFRSAW

-260 KIGFELIKNGA
+260 KIGVELIKNGP
-271 KAWDKRV
+271 KAWDRRV

-292 LGAAIYSHTIGQ
+292 LGAAIYAHTIGPYR
-304 HVAPYPRDGLWTRPK
+304 APSSRYGLWTRPK
-319 DL
+319 D

>member
-1 LSEISS
+1 MKEIAS
-7 TDEIVRLSGT
+7 TDDIVRLSSA

-30 TIFDPETRASAY
+30 KIFNPETRASAY

-65 NTPNHDPSQEL
+65 NTPNHDPSKEL

-88 GLSTDD
+88 GILTDD

-103 VSKNNIPKIYPLA
+103 ISKNNIPKAYPLA
-116 LLDGFEMDVDKKSYQ
+116 LLDGFEMDVHRRSYQ
-131 TIEDTLNYCYHVAGV
+131 TIDDTLNYCYHVAGV

-151 SLIMGA
+151 SIIMGA
-157 KDDLTLDR
+157 KDDATLDR
-165 ASDLGLAFQLTNIAR
+165 ACDLGLAFQLTNIAR

-194 TDWLRSAG
+194 TAWLRSAG
-202 LDADP
+202 LNADP
-207 NLLLQKSNRKQLV
+207 NLLLQESHREQLV
-220 IVVSRL
+220 IVVDRL
-226 LTEAEKYYDSSL
+226 LKEAEKYYDSSL
-238 SGLPKLGFRSSW
+238 SGLPKLGFRSAW

-260 KIGFELIKNGA
+260 KIGVELIKNGP
-271 KAWDKRV
+271 KAWDTRV

-292 LGAAIYSHTIGQ
+292 LGAAIYAHTIGPYR
-304 HVAPYPRDGLWTRPK
+304 APSSRYGLWTRPK
-319 DL
+319 D

>member
-1 LSEISS
+1 MKEIAS
-7 TDEIVRLSGT
+7 TDDIVRLSSA

-30 TIFDPETRASAY
+30 KIFNPETRASAY

-65 NTPNHDPSQEL
+65 NTPNHDPTKEL

-88 GLSTDD
+88 GILTDD

-103 VSKNNIPKIYPLA
+103 ISKNNIPKAYPLA
-116 LLDGFEMDVDKKSYQ
+116 LLDGFEMDVHRRSYQ
-131 TIEDTLNYCYHVAGV
+131 TIDDTLNYCYHVAGV

-151 SLIMGA
+151 SIIMGA
-157 KDDLTLDR
+157 KDDATLDR
-165 ASDLGLAFQLTNIAR
+165 ACDLGLAFQLTNIAR

-202 LDADP
+202 LNADP
-207 NLLLQKSNRKQLV
+207 NLLLQESHREQLV
-220 IVVSRL
+220 IVVDRL
-226 LTEAEKYYDSSL
+226 LKEAEKYYDSSL
-238 SGLPKLGFRSSW
+238 SGLPKLGFRSAW

-260 KIGFELIKNGA
+260 KIGVELIKNGP
-271 KAWDKRV
+271 KAWDTRV

-292 LGAAIYSHTIGQ
+292 LGAAIYAHTIGPYR
-304 HVAPYPRDGLWTRPK
+304 APSSRYGLWTRPK
-319 DL
+319 D

>member
-1 LSEISS
+1 LKEIAS
-7 TDEIVRLSGT
+7 TDDIVRLSSA

-30 TIFDPETRASAY
+30 KIFNPETRASAY

-65 NTPNHDPSQEL
+65 NTPNHDPSKEL

-88 GLSTDD
+88 GLLTDD

-103 VSKNNIPKIYPLA
+103 ISKNNIPKAYPLA
-116 LLDGFEMDVDKKSYQ
+116 RLDGFEMDVHRRSYQ
-131 TIEDTLNYCYHVAGV
+131 TIDDTLNYCYHVAGV

-151 SLIMGA
+151 SIIMGA
-157 KDDLTLDR
+157 KDDATLDR
-165 ASDLGLAFQLTNIAR
+165 ACDLGLAFQLTNIAR

-194 TDWLRSAG
+194 TAWLRSAG
-202 LDADP
+202 LNADP
-207 NLLLQKSNRKQLV
+207 NLLLQESHREQLV
-220 IVVSRL
+220 IVVDRL
-226 LTEAEKYYDSSL
+226 LKEAEKYYDSSL
-238 SGLPKLGFRSSW
+238 SGLPKLGFRSAW

-260 KIGFELIKNGA
+260 KIGVELIKNGP
-271 KAWDKRV
+271 KAWDTRV

-292 LGAAIYSHTIGQ
+292 LGAAIYAHTIGPYR
-304 HVAPYPRDGLWTRPK
+304 APSSRYGLWTRPK
-319 DL
+319 D

>member
-1 LSEISS
+1 MKEIAS
-7 TDEIVRLSGT
+7 TDDIVRLSSA

-30 TIFDPETRASAY
+30 KIFNPETRASAY

-65 NTPNHDPSQEL
+65 NTPNHDPTKEL

-88 GLSTDD
+88 GILTDD

-103 VSKNNIPKIYPLA
+103 ISKNNIPKVYPLA
-116 LLDGFEMDVDKKSYQ
+116 LLDGFEMDVHRRSYQ
-131 TIEDTLNYCYHVAGV
+131 TIDDTLNYCYHVAGV

-151 SLIMGA
+151 SIIMGA
-157 KDDLTLDR
+157 KDDATLDR
-165 ASDLGLAFQLTNIAR
+165 ACDLGLAFQLTNIAR

-194 TDWLRSAG
+194 TAWLRSAG
-202 LDADP
+202 LNADP
-207 NLLLQKSNRKQLV
+207 NLLLQESHREQLV
-220 IVVSRL
+220 IVVDRL
-226 LTEAEKYYDSSL
+226 LKEAEKYYDSSL
-238 SGLPKLGFRSSW
+238 SGLPKLGFRSAW
-250 AIATARIVYR
+250 AIATARIIYR
-260 KIGFELIKNGA
+260 KIGVELIKNGP
-271 KAWDKRV
+271 KAWDGRV

-292 LGAAIYSHTIGQ
+292 LGAAIYAHTIGPYR
-304 HVAPYPRDGLWTRPK
+304 APSSRYGLWTRPK
-319 DL
+319 V

>member
-1 LSEISS
+1 MKEIAS
-7 TDEIVRLSGT
+7 TDDIVRLSSA

-30 TIFDPETRASAY
+30 KIFNPETRASAY

-65 NTPNHDPSQEL
+65 NTPNHDPTKEL

-88 GLSTDD
+88 GILTDD

-103 VSKNNIPKIYPLA
+103 ISKNNIPKAYPLA
-116 LLDGFEMDVDKKSYQ
+116 LLDGFEMDVHRRSYQ
-131 TIEDTLNYCYHVAGV
+131 TIDDTLNYCYHVAGV

-151 SLIMGA
+151 SIIMGA
-157 KDDLTLDR
+157 KDDATLDR
-165 ASDLGLAFQLTNIAR
+165 ACDLGLAFQLTNIAR

-194 TDWLRSAG
+194 TAWLRSAG
-202 LDADP
+202 LNADP
-207 NLLLQKSNRKQLV
+207 NLLLQESHREQLV
-220 IVVSRL
+220 IVVDRL
-226 LTEAEKYYDSSL
+226 LKEAEKYYDSSL
-238 SGLPKLGFRSSW
+238 SGLPKLGFRSAW

-260 KIGFELIKNGA
+260 KIGVELIKNGP
-271 KAWDKRV
+271 KAWDTRV

-292 LGAAIYSHTIGQ
+292 LGAAIYAHTIGPYR
-304 HVAPYPRDGLWTRPK
+304 APSSRYGLWTRPK
-319 DL
+319 D